1 MNWMSGRIMIILR
14 TGHESV
20 PVEPLDMKTSLP
32 FFALLFMS
40 GFTCTGFAQPCSC
53 TIVEVQNNSV
63 TPCDLVIGQIINV
76 STTNELYNAINQ
88 VNANG
93 GNMTVLLADGTYP
106 IASPSWYPYITASN
120 VVFRSASG
128 NRDAVILTGT
138 GMKSVSP
145 GVENVIYFVGDHNTI
160 ADLTIRDVGNHGIA
174 VEGDSLFVHNVRIQN
189 TYEQMIKGTAG
200 GDGADYGLVQCS
212 LFEYPAGIGPQF
224 YIGGLDIHK
233 GDHWVVRDNV
243 FKDIASPSGSV
254 AEHAVHFWNNSS
266 DNTVERNRM
275 INCDRGIGFGLGSS
289 PNTGGMIRNNMISN
303 DGGHP
308 FHDVGIGLETS
319 PGTKVYNNTVYIQYQ
334 NAIEYRFPAT
344 TGVDIVNNLTN
355 KTIKSRDGAQAT
367 LATNETAALSSW
379 FVDVAGGNLRLSGN
393 YPNVVDQG
401 TDLTSDVPVDIDQ
414 SPRPQGK
421 SFDIGAHEFPQ
432 STSQDP
438 ASGPALE
445 LLLYPNPVRTDLFL
459 CADLDEPASVAIL
472 NAMGQEVLVLPQSSL
487 RSGMAI
493 NTSHLP
499 PGMYLCRIR
508 TMDQHVLRTIVVE

>member
-1 MNWMSGRIMIILR
+1 MLHRY
-14 TGHESV
+14 
-20 PVEPLDMKTSLP
+20 
-32 FFALLFMS
+32 FLLFLVSLIINMLP
-40 GFTCTGFAQPCSC
+40 GIRVECPAQTCGC
-53 TIVEVQNNSV
+53 TITQVQSNTV
-63 TPCDLVIGQIINV
+63 TPCDLVIGPIINV
-76 STTNELYNAINQ
+76 ATTNELYNAINQ

-145 GVENVIYFVGDHNTI
+145 NVENVIYFVGDNNTI

-233 GDHWVVRDNV
+233 GDHWTVRDNV

-254 AEHAVHFWNNSS
+254 AEHAVHFWNDGS
-266 DNTVERNRM
+266 DQTIERNM
-275 INCDRGIGFGLGSS
+275 IINCDRGIGLGLGSS
-289 PNTGGMIRNNMISN
+289 PNTGGMIRNNMIYN

-319 PGTKVYNNTVYIQYQ
+319 PGTRVYNNTIYIQYQ

-367 LATNETAALSSW
+367 LATNQTSAWETWFIDAA
-379 FVDVAGGNLRLSGN
+379 AGDLHLLDAF
-393 YPNVVDQG
+393 PAVVDQG
-401 TDLTSDVPVDIDQ
+401 TDLSPDVLVDIDQ
-414 SPRPQGK
+414 LSRPQG
-421 SFDIGAHEFPQ
+421 SGYDIGAHEFPMP
-432 STSQDP
+432 TSLTP
-438 ASGPALE
+438 AKAPLPVSIF
-445 LLLYPNPVRTDLFL
+445 PNPARESFTIQSFRSGVHHLVVTDLLGHLMFNQRM
-459 CADLDEPASVAIL
+459 VT
-472 NAMGQEVLVLPQSSL
+472 LPQGVQVDT
-487 RSGMAI
+487 RSWD
-493 NTSHLP
+493 
-499 PGMYLCRIR
+499 PGIYVCRLIGENGA
-508 TMDQHVLRTIVVE
+508 VVVRKVMITEE

>member
-1 MNWMSGRIMIILR
+1 MINLR
-14 TGHESV
+14 TVHESV
-20 PVEPLDMKTSLP
+20 PVDPSDMKTALP
-32 FFALLFMS
+32 FFTLLFMS
-40 GFTCTGFAQPCSC
+40 GFTCTVFAQPCSC
-53 TIVEVQNNSV
+53 TIAEVQNNSV
-63 TPCDLVIGQIINV
+63 IPCDLVIGQIINV

-106 IASPSWYPYITASN
+106 IASPTWYPYITASN

-145 GVENVIYFVGDHNTI
+145 GVENVIYFVGDNNTI

-233 GDHWVVRDNV
+233 GDHWTVRDNV
-243 FKDIASPSGSV
+243 FIDIASPSGSV
-254 AEHAVHFWNNSS
+254 AEHAVHFWNDGS
-266 DNTVERNRM
+266 DQMIERNM
-275 INCDRGIGFGLGSS
+275 IINCDRGIGLGLGNS
-289 PNTGGMIRNNMISN
+289 PNTGGMIRNNMIYN

-319 PGTKVYNNTVYIQYQ
+319 PGTKVYNNTVFIQYP

-367 LATNETAALSSW
+367 LATNITNAQSSW
-379 FVDVAGGNLRLSGN
+379 FEDVSMGDLHLLPDVKEAI
-393 YPNVVDQG
+393 DQG
-401 TDLTSDVPVDIDQ
+401 TNLSPDVVADLDQ
-414 SPRPQGK
+414 TTRPQGTGY
-421 SFDIGAHEFPQ
+421 DIGAHEYPMA
-432 STSQDP
+432 TSLIP
-438 ASGPALE
+438 VPESLPPSIF
-445 LLLYPNPVRTDLFL
+445 PNPAGASFTIQSVRSKPVQLIITDMLGRELVNKKVVSMSQGFL
-459 CADLDEPASVAIL
+459 VDTYDWTPGIFTCRIL
-472 NAMGQEVLVLPQSSL
+472 PENGQETVKQVMVL
-487 RSGMAI
+487 
-493 NTSHLP
+493 
-499 PGMYLCRIR
+499 
-508 TMDQHVLRTIVVE
+508 EE